1 GALDRHSPASPET
14 TTPAPS
20 PSTRASE
27 HPRVG
32 GEDSVVRSSSVRGCG
47 TPPRRRGGRHER
59 LPRDRGPRNT
69 PASAG
74 RTTTGRPAR
83 PRSSEH
89 PRVGGEDVSNLVGSA
104 SSSGTPPR
112 RRGGRDDLSGEPRRL
127 RNTPASAGRTTAPPP
142 RTSPTAEHPRV
153 GGEDVGDLPFEAADD
168 GTPPRRRGGRGQG
181 RVAADGPR
189 NTPASAGRTATW
201 ERPRSRSS
209 EHPRV
214 GGEDCCT
221 ATRPPRS
228 RGTPPRRRGGRQIG
242 RASCR
247 DRVGIGGGA

>member
-1 GALDRHSPASPET
+1 RT
-14 TTPAPS
+14 TCAP
-20 PSTRASE
+20 
-27 HPRVG
+27 V
-32 GEDSVVRSSSVRGCG
+32 G
-47 TPPRRRGGRHER
+47 TPPRRRGGRAAPVH
-59 LPRDRGPRNT
+59 DVAGDRNT

-153 GGEDVGDLPFEAADD
+153 GGEDSSRAWLRAPAF
-168 GTPPRRRGGRGQG
+168 GTPPRRRGGRGQPG
-181 RVAADGPR
+181 RAARPAR
-189 NTPASAGRTATW
+189 NTPASAGAKACMPVFSGVR
-201 ERPRSRSS
+201 RPRPTRNTGAHGASPRLLPRGPSRS
-209 EHPRV
+209 
-214 GGEDCCT
+214 
-221 ATRPPRS
+221 
-228 RGTPPRRRGGRQIG
+228 
-242 RASCR
+242 
-247 DRVGIGGGA
+247 GGAAMHEPDSGIASLVGT